1 MKRTLL
7 RILWLRSRTGKS
19 DNTKVLAVSTE
30 PEGKMAANLSRE
42 YADKVNYVR
51 PTYFGII
58 ASAALTV
65 LVIVGSRN
73 LEHFDSALFGYT
85 IASIVALGAIVFRY
99 AVWLQRPATRTY
111 WMRGWQLFRDRKKLF
126 KNTTNA
132 AETIGKNLIAQN
144 FIFKR
149 GFTRWATHFLIMW
162 GCLLAAAI
170 TFPLAFGWVHFKLE
184 GDLGYRAYLFGF
196 PLQLMDGR
204 SLIAWLTFH
213 ALDFTA
219 IMVIA
224 GCALAIH
231 RRLTDRGAI
240 AVQSFLLDFTP
251 HILLLAISVSG
262 LMLTAS
268 SLWFGGYMY
277 AFIGLL
283 HQATVIMT
291 LFYLPFGKLFH
302 IVQRPASIG
311 VELYQS
317 RSKEMEHAVC
327 PRCGTMFVGQ
337 LWIDDLKNVVK
348 ELGFDYRLENGRT
361 LQDYCPRCKRI
372 MRGLA
377 YAGLKDRL
385 EPVFYGTRGDEKE

>member
-1 MKRTLL
+1 MSVR
-7 RILWLRSRTGKS
+7 
-19 DNTKVLAVSTE
+19 
-30 PEGKMAANLSRE
+30 LSNGFMGS
-42 YADKVNYVR
+42 VNYRR
-51 PTYFGII
+51 PTFLGIL
-58 ASAALTV
+58 ASALLTA
-65 LVIVGSRN
+65 LVIIGSRN

-99 AVWLQRPATRTY
+99 AVWLQRPATRIY

-149 GFTRWATHFLIMW
+149 GFTRWFTHFLIMW

-170 TFPLAFGWVHFKLE
+170 TFPLSFGWVHFRLE

-196 PLQLMDGR
+196 PLQVMDGR

-213 ALDFTA
+213 ALDITA

-240 AVQSFLLDFTP
+240 AYQTFLLDFTP
-251 HILLLAISVSG
+251 HMLLLAISVSG

-268 SLWFGGYMY
+268 SLWFAGYMY
-277 AFIGLL
+277 SFIALL

-311 VELYQS
+311 VELYQK
-317 RSKEMEHAVC
+317 RSQEMQQAVC

-337 LWIDDLKNVVK
+337 MWIDDLKKVVD
-348 ELGFDYRLENGRT
+348 ELGFDYRMGNGHT
-361 LQDYCPRCKRI
+361 LQDYCPRCKRV

-377 YAGLKDRL
+377 YAGLPDRL
-385 EPVFYGTRGDEKE
+385 EPVFYGTRADDEK

>member
-1 MKRTLL
+1 
-7 RILWLRSRTGKS
+7 
-19 DNTKVLAVSTE
+19 
-30 PEGKMAANLSRE
+30 MAASLTR
-42 YADKVNYVR
+42 DLTGQVNYRR
-51 PTYFGII
+51 PAYLGIL
-58 ASAALTV
+58 ASALLTV

-111 WMRGWQLFRDRKKLF
+111 WLRGWRLFRDRKKLF
-126 KNTTNA
+126 KNTTDA
-132 AETIGKNLIAQN
+132 AGTVGKNLVAQH

-149 GFTRWATHFLIMW
+149 GFTRWLTHFLIMW
-162 GCLLAAAI
+162 GCILAGLI
-170 TFPLAFGWVHFKLE
+170 TFPLSFGWVHFKLE
-184 GDLGYRAYLFGF
+184 GDRGYRAYLFGF
-196 PLQLMDGR
+196 PTAVLDGR
-204 SLIAWLTFH
+204 SVIAWIQFH

-231 RRLTDRGAI
+231 RRLKDRGAL
-240 AVQSFLLDFTP
+240 AYQSFLLDFTP
-251 HILLLAISVSG
+251 HLLLISISVSG

-268 SLWFGGYMY
+268 SIWFEGYMY
-277 AFIGLL
+277 SFISLL

-317 RSKEMEHAVC
+317 RSQEMEQAVC

-337 LWIDDLKNVVK
+337 LWIDDLKHVVK
-348 ELGFDYRLENGRT
+348 ELGFDYRLENGHT

-377 YAGLKDRL
+377 YAGLPGAK
-385 EPVFYGTRGDEKE
+385 EKVFVGSRAGDQT